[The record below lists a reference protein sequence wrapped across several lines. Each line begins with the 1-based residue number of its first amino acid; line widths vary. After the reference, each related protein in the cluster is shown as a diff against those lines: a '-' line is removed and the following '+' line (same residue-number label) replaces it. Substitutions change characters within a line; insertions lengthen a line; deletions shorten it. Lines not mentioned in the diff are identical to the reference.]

1 MIWADTRSVPVDF
14 QALETWPAGAR
25 VGQKHRRQVRAAKKE
40 RDAMSCSHHLT
51 MGLDDFHSPSFSAS
65 HALGDKRVDFFNLF
79 VFLNKKQ

>member
-1 MIWADTRSVPVDF
+1 
-14 QALETWPAGAR
+14 
-25 VGQKHRRQVRAAKKE
+25 
-40 RDAMSCSHHLT
+40 MSCSHHLT